1 MIYNEG
7 KKVCIM
13 NTTNN
18 KFKLIAILIYTVIA
32 GIALISLGSIE
43 TTITT
48 SVITLILSF
57 SIVVIYSISRDIF
70 PKFMIIL
77 VAGANILTMIATLVE
92 IAFIL

>member
-1 MIYNEG
+1 
-7 KKVCIM
+7 M

>member
-1 MIYNEG
+1 
-7 KKVCIM
+7 M

-18 KFKLIAILIYTVIA
+18 KFKVIAILIYTVIV
-32 GIALISLGSIE
+32 GITLLSLGSIE

-70 PKFMIIL
+70 PKFMIII
-77 VAGANILTMIATLVE
+77 VAGANVLTIIATIVE

>member
-1 MIYNEG
+1 
-7 KKVCIM
+7 M

-18 KFKLIAILIYTVIA
+18 KFKLVAILIYTVIV
-32 GIALISLGSIE
+32 GIVLLSLGFIE

-77 VAGANILTMIATLVE
+77 VAGANVLTMIATLVE